1 MMTMGL
7 MIEARNLVK
16 RYSDKAA
23 ALAGVSLNI
32 ESGTCFGLL
41 GPNGAGKTTLLK
53 LLCGLI
59 EPTEGELFVLGMS
72 SRASGRQIRS
82 RIGVV
87 PQGDGLDPELSVA
100 ENLLVTGAY
109 FGLEDDT
116 CLARARNLLRWAG
129 LESREDS
136 SPDELSGGL
145 RRRLSLVRAQINDP
159 ELFLLDE
166 PTVGLDPVARQWT
179 WDFIE
184 NQKKQGRTLVL
195 TTHYLEEAEA
205 LCDQIALIDKGVIF
219 EQGSPKEIVSKYW
232 GSEVVEFQ
240 INKSEAGYYTGRL
253 KTAGFQYQLVGTKI
267 IVATQKELSIE
278 KAMSLVKGV
287 SVQIRKPNLNDVFMK
302 VAGASLQESEFV

>member
-1 MMTMGL
+1 MVAMGL
-7 MIEARNLVK
+7 MIETRNLVK
-16 RYSDKAA
+16 KYSDKAA
-23 ALAGVSLNI
+23 ALAGVSFNI

-59 EPTEGELFVLGMS
+59 EPTEGELFVMGMS
-72 SRASGRQIRS
+72 SRTSGRQIRS

-100 ENLLVTGAY
+100 ENLLVTGSY
-109 FGLEDDT
+109 FGLDQDS

-166 PTVGLDPVARQWT
+166 PTVALDPVARQWT

-184 NQKKQGRTLVL
+184 NQKKLGRTIVL

-219 EQGSPKEIVSKYW
+219 EQGSPKEIISKYW
-232 GSEVVEFQ
+232 GGEVVEFQ
-240 INKSEAGYYTGRL
+240 INKSEASYYTGRL

-267 IVATQKELSIE
+267 IVATQKDHSIE
-278 KAMSLVKGV
+278 KAMGLVKGV

-302 VAGASLQESEFV
+302 IAGASLQESEFL